1 MSNVIR
7 LNPDAS
13 NQSKNSAENS
23 VSIQIQSKH
32 EVEKIRRGDSGFPM
46 IFIKGRGYL
55 HRHANGFLL
64 ARYDYPTFIN
74 EELEQATLATIQNY
88 ADHIRQWLNGC
99 ALTDTCYLH
108 ADYDYM
114 IKILTI
120 LRENGVSEDS
130 LSQYIS
136 TWRLFYQYLDK
147 KEVPHNMVLPKKIK
161 KTRMLE
167 EAAQAGDF
175 LNYTR
180 KNNSQ
185 TVTQDPLI
193 DAKRKKKRSSYIS
206 QVLTKEQM
214 RELISELRQID
225 PVYGVMAKVQFD
237 TCLRI
242 SELVKYFPHTSNE
255 LNPDFKSY
263 GEMYIEGESQQKLK
277 FKGKGQV
284 DREIDLDI
292 RTLQLIEDK
301 YLNTKR
307 ENSDI
312 SLYSERKHLFL
323 TKYLSSKHGKK
334 NVFSHDSDVLWLN
347 KEGYPVSNGMYQDA
361 FREAANKLK
370 KRGVIP
376 KYVHVRPHA
385 MRHTGATLRLVKY
398 REETSVDI
406 HVDNDGDIHAFLQDL
421 LGHTK
426 METTHRYIRT
436 VRDKTF
442 GNLASKTIIRNEELW
457 EDELSK
463 NPVLNKGVEA
473 IKAGIGKRP
482 S

>member
-1 MSNVIR
+1 MSNVIQ

-64 ARYDYPTFIN
+64 ARYNYPTFIN
-74 EELEQATLATIQNY
+74 EELEQTTLTTIQNY

-114 IKILTI
+114 IKILSI

-175 LNYTR
+175 LNYAR
-180 KNNSQ
+180 KHNSQ
-185 TVTQDPLI
+185 TFTQDPLI
-193 DAKRKKKRSSYIS
+193 DASRKKKRSSYIS
-206 QVLTKEQM
+206 QVLTKEQL
-214 RELISELRQID
+214 RELISELRKID

-263 GEMYIEGESQQKLK
+263 GEMYVEGELQQKLR

-301 YLNTKR
+301 YLSAKR

-323 TKYLSSKHGKK
+323 TKYLASKHGEKSL
-334 NVFSHDSDVLWLN
+334 FTYDSDVLWLT
-347 KEGYPVSNGMYQDA
+347 KEGHPVSNGMYQEA
-361 FREAANKLK
+361 FREAANNLK
-370 KRGVIP
+370 ERGAIP
-376 KYVHVRPHA
+376 KYVHLRPHA

-398 REETSVDI
+398 REETGVDI

-421 LGHTK
+421 LGHSK
-426 METTHRYIRT
+426 METTQ
-436 VRDKTF
+436 RDLGYNSILET
-442 GNLASKTIIRNEELW
+442 ELY
-457 EDELSK
+457 
-463 NPVLNKGVEA
+463 
-473 IKAGIGKRP
+473 
-482 S
+482 